1 LKYNRNTFGVVARAV
16 ANDEE
21 LATEDKLII
30 DTETLEK
37 QCEIK
42 IYSYKDVISQNSY
55 KETCSR

>member
-1 LKYNRNTFGVVARAV
+1 LPEPV

-30 DTETLEK
+30 DTEILEK

-42 IYSYKDVISQNSY
+42 IYSYKDIISQDSY
-55 KETCSR
+55 KETYSR